1 MIRTATNAHF
11 PQVLSALSLPEQGSQ
26 AEQAVKAQWA
36 ILQAVDGPAA
46 LAVMRN
52 VPAVGAALSGFS
64 DEDVLGAIDKLKGGE
79 VAELPV
85 KLVELDALLAQP
97 EGYEDDV
104 PINPDFH
111 ARRLPPE
118 IWRSPPLTDSIA
130 SVIQLHRLR
139 EVLALIGFTRFE
151 AEVPD
156 INGEFDTDV
165 TRAELAI
172 EPKWFPAVEN
182 HGEGLFVQ
190 LDSDAVLDWLE
201 RPQVR
206 VRLDQL
212 VAGHVRWAALRK
224 VDRPF
229 PGGPYV
235 LLHTLSHLLI
245 GAVAMRC
252 GYPASSIRER
262 IYVDY
267 EARRF
272 AVLLYT
278 ASPDAEGT
286 LGGLVGQAR
295 HIAAHLARRSARR
308 RALLQRPRLRPA
320 RPRRGDGGA
329 LAARSLVPRLH
340 TDRRDLVRDAQR
352 LPRPRARRAN
362 AGRPGRRVLP
372 RAAVI
377 EALRVL
383 PAHLR
388 SRLQQALSTSMLAAP
403 YSTAAVRS
411 ALGGGVDDVE
421 AIHHALDALDA
432 HGVSAAAIALVLE
445 AAAPTGTARPDLV
458 WSGPTAPG
466 LHTRN
471 TRQVYDELIA
481 TAERSIWISTFAYFD
496 GQHAFKSLADRMTA
510 IPGLQ
515 VRIMLNIQRRH
526 GDATAAE
533 ELMAQFAHRF
543 WSKDWPGERR
553 PAVYYDPRSLE
564 PDGPEGVLHAKAVV
578 ADERTALVTSANL
591 TEAAFDRNIEV
602 GILTRDQLLAASLV
616 RHFRILIDHGR
627 LLSLD
632 GS

>member
-1 MIRTATNAHF
+1 MARAHGQVRRSQVITTWGPGSLIDLPRHSGIVAGLDTWPKADKLEQVIEPRLTRKITLLTGVPNPPLYAPPPDTAAPGEPQLSIGVYRFPEWMVVQEDGKTGDAGDRSRRLVHRNALDEKGRFEGKQVVPTRFVRACPRGHIEDLDWRGYVHEHGDTCNRQLWLLERGTGGDLADLRVRCECGRSRGLHEAADLGLKALGNCRGRRPWLGAVAHEPCGQPSRLLIRTATNAHF

-130 SVIQLHRLR
+130 TVIQLHRLR

-190 LDSDAVLDWLE
+190 LDSDAVLDWLD

-206 VRLDQL
+206 ARLDQL
-212 VAGHVRWAALRK
+212 VEGHVRWAAQRK

-295 HIAAHLARRSARR
+295 HIAAHLRVALRAGALCSNDPVCAQHSPAEGMEARWLHGASCHGCTLIAETSCEMRNDYLD
-308 RALLQRPRLRPA
+308 RALVVPT
-320 RPRRGDGGA
+320 
-329 LAARSLVPRLH
+329 LAVP
-340 TDRRDLVRDAQR
+340 D
-352 LPRPRARRAN
+352 
-362 AGRPGRRVLP
+362 
-372 RAAVI
+372 
-377 EALRVL
+377 
-383 PAHLR
+383 
-388 SRLQQALSTSMLAAP
+388 
-403 YSTAAVRS
+403 
-411 ALGGGVDDVE
+411 
-421 AIHHALDALDA
+421 
-432 HGVSAAAIALVLE
+432 
-445 AAAPTGTARPDLV
+445 
-458 WSGPTAPG
+458 
-466 LHTRN
+466 
-471 TRQVYDELIA
+471 
-481 TAERSIWISTFAYFD
+481 
-496 GQHAFKSLADRMTA
+496 
-510 IPGLQ
+510 
-515 VRIMLNIQRRH
+515 
-526 GDATAAE
+526 
-533 ELMAQFAHRF
+533 
-543 WSKDWPGERR
+543 
-553 PAVYYDPRSLE
+553 
-564 PDGPEGVLHAKAVV
+564 
-578 ADERTALVTSANL
+578 
-591 TEAAFDRNIEV
+591 AAFFPA
-602 GILTRDQLLAASLV
+602 LP
-616 RHFRILIDHGR
+616 
-627 LLSLD
+627 
-632 GS
+632 